1 MRGSKDG
8 SGCSK
13 EGCSKDG
20 CSSPSVVDSQSV
32 ASSEGKSQYACA
44 CMHAMHACMHVCIHT
59 ACPLVG
65 WQVSATLAEGEP
77 VHPAIPHLPPYLL
90 RSLMLAHA
98 RSYPICLLTS
108 SARSCSPMLAH
119 ARSCSLMPA
128 HARPCS
134 LMLAHARSCSLMLAH
149 ARSCSPMLAHARS
162 CSCCASLSLVLI
174 LSLPG
179 GRRRGSSISLGE
191 SKVLRFQQPSS
202 RASANPGELQTV
214 LQMVDLDDD
223 DERRRAM
230 PPEPK
235 PEPEP
240 EPSQFDV
247 NIASPR
253 AAEDVPSDGKDV
265 TGPTD

>member
-134 LMLAHARSCSLMLAH
+134 PMLAHARPCSLMLAH
-149 ARSCSPMLAHARS
+149 ARPCSLMLAHARP
-162 CSCCASLSLVLI
+162 CSLMLVLRKLELSTNTFSARWAAPRFVHFVRREQSVALPAAILTRVRQPRRAPDCAS
-174 LSLPG
+174 
-179 GRRRGSSISLGE
+179 
-191 SKVLRFQQPSS
+191 
-202 RASANPGELQTV
+202 
-214 LQMVDLDDD
+214 
-223 DERRRAM
+223 
-230 PPEPK
+230 
-235 PEPEP
+235 
-240 EPSQFDV
+240 
-247 NIASPR
+247 
-253 AAEDVPSDGKDV
+253 DG
-265 TGPTD
+265 

>member
-1 MRGSKDG
+1 
-8 SGCSK
+8 
-13 EGCSKDG
+13 
-20 CSSPSVVDSQSV
+20 
-32 ASSEGKSQYACA
+32 
-44 CMHAMHACMHVCIHT
+44 
-59 ACPLVG
+59 
-65 WQVSATLAEGEP
+65 
-77 VHPAIPHLPPYLL
+77 
-90 RSLMLAHA
+90 
-98 RSYPICLLTS
+98 
-108 SARSCSPMLAH
+108 
-119 ARSCSLMPA
+119 
-128 HARPCS
+128 
-134 LMLAHARSCSLMLAH
+134 
-149 ARSCSPMLAHARS
+149 
-162 CSCCASLSLVLI
+162 
-174 LSLPG
+174 
-179 GRRRGSSISLGE
+179 
-191 SKVLRFQQPSS
+191 VLRFQQPSS